1 MSAQAARTESL
12 RSSKR
17 RFPPTSGDRRG
28 GHTKIERLIIPG
40 PAGDLES
47 LLEFDPETQPRMT
60 AVVCHP
66 HPLYGGAMHN
76 KVVFRAARAAR
87 AAGMP
92 ALRFNFR
99 GVGKSQGKHDQ
110 GNGEQGD
117 VLAALDYLAAR
128 FGDRPACVL
137 GFSFG
142 AWVGLRV
149 GARDSRV
156 AALVGLGFPT
166 SDLNFD
172 YLRDVTKPKLIV
184 QGSND
189 QYGWRATVQA
199 IFDPLPEPKQI
210 HWVEGAD
217 HFFTGHLDEV
227 ESVVHNYLK
236 GIVAS
241 AGGQAH

>member
-1 MSAQAARTESL
+1 
-12 RSSKR
+12 
-17 RFPPTSGDRRG
+17 
-28 GHTKIERLIIPG
+28 
-40 PAGDLES
+40 
-47 LLEFDPETQPRMT
+47 MT

-99 GVGKSQGKHDQ
+99 GVAKSQGKHDH
-110 GNGEQGD
+110 GIGEQGD
-117 VLAALDYLAAR
+117 VLAAFDYLDAR
-128 FGDRPACVL
+128 FGNRPACVL

-149 GARDSRV
+149 GAQDARV

-172 YLRDVTKPKLIV
+172 YLREVTKPKLIV
-184 QGSND
+184 QGSRD
-189 QYGWRATVQA
+189 QYGWRDSAQA
-199 IFDPLPEPKQI
+199 LFDSIPEPKQI

-227 ESVVHNYLK
+227 EPVVRDFLK
-236 GIVAS
+236 EIVLSDAEKL
-241 AGGQAH
+241 